1 VPGFPGI
8 SPPAHP
14 YHQFSGK
21 VQPQAKE
28 AYAGGEDL
36 PNREACLRLVNAWE
50 VEHSEEW
57 LRGRHYLDLEEQ
69 REHRRSRE
77 RETTA
82 EADVPSI
89 RVPEVAALEET
100 TYQEGWC
107 PDLEST
113 AALCENSHRFW

>member
-57 LRGRHYLDLEEQ
+57 LRGRRTTWTWRSSASIDAPESGRRLRRPMYP
-69 REHRRSRE
+69 RSGCPKSRRSKRPH
-77 RETTA
+77 TKKGGAPT
-82 EADVPSI
+82 
-89 RVPEVAALEET
+89 
-100 TYQEGWC
+100 
-107 PDLEST
+107 
-113 AALCENSHRFW
+113 